1 MSVSKCPYSFKILT
15 CGTILHFY
23 VALHTLR
30 ERISPYR
37 IDTGFDIIFFAR
49 HFGLAAAASLLPRTT
64 SLAVLMESA
73 ELAALACELGVASE
87 LGVEVGLGSWSLA
100 ISLWQLGS

>member
-37 IDTGFDIIFFAR
+37 IDTGFDIIFFSPSFR
-49 HFGLAAAASLLPRTT
+49 VGSSSIVAASYYVARRLD
-64 SLAVLMESA
+64 
-73 ELAALACELGVASE
+73 GVRGA
-87 LGVEVGLGSWSLA
+87 GCVGL
-100 ISLWQLGS
+100 